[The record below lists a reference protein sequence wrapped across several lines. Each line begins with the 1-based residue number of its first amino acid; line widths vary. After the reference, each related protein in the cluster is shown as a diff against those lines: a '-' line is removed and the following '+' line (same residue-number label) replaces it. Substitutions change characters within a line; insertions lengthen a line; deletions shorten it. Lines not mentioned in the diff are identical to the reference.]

1 MLQILEIDFE
11 NMIGEWVRS
20 NRAHI
25 KVRSVFDPLKF
36 GVWQRLTH
44 RSFVQIIHIVVYQVR
59 RRFRS
64 NERMYLL
71 LACVH
76 LPEHWLRPP
85 RIPRSMNMTI
95 SMLVSNSYMCM
106 FQHGVPRETA
116 MYNNA
121 RDRDSNSRCNYY
133 GNFRKYR
140 LITRHQFSST
150 NHCTRR
156 AFG

>member
-95 SMLVSNSYMCM
+95 SMLVRNSYMCM
-106 FQHGVPRETA
+106 FQHGVPRETWQCII
-116 MYNNA
+116 MRGIETVT
-121 RDRDSNSRCNYY
+121 RDYY